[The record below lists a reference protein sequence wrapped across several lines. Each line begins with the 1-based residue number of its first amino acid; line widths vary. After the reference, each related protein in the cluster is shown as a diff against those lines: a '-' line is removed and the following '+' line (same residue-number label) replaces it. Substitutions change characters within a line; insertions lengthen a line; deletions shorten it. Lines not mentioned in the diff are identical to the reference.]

1 MNDNKDLIDAEHTRV
16 VAPDYA
22 TAVRILQER
31 FGSDWTVVH
40 SRKVRRSGLLGWIGF
55 SDVVVIVRTQKS
67 SHDILPLPVVVEPS
81 VNESPVNESP
91 VNNQA
96 SVEVPVLAGEM
107 ASDEDEVDSTPVDA
121 NYGSDFSTE
130 PMASVESDNFENST
144 RHESHASK
152 HESGIELEQ
161 DSMAEE
167 NSFISGL
174 EAREM
179 NKTTDNVSKGSIL
192 KDLSSRLEGSRQRIA
207 DELRDFNSSSP
218 FHRQPDSWQT
228 DSDLKVATDVFDH
241 PSISQINDTVSS
253 YSEEITQTSTTYD
266 DPAFFGRVATF
277 LEKCG
282 IPEHAKNGILSAVIS
297 SEVPSNLSPEQLDD
311 LIKSRVGACI
321 YGRIPAP
328 GAIDLGKTKGK
339 TRIIALVGPTGVGKT
354 TTLAKLAAH
363 FHVVEKKRVGLITLD
378 SYRLGA
384 IEQLRR
390 FADIIGLSFKTIS
403 EPGKITEEINSFD
416 NHDVVFIDTAG
427 RSQKDVDRI
436 TEVRDC
442 LANVEDLEVHL
453 CLSLGASPEALMAT
467 ADAFRLVGYDKVIF
481 TKKDESY
488 RKGFLWDLFGVMPVP
503 VSYVTCGQEVP
514 EDIEVASREKIRD
527 MILGVE

>member
-67 SHDILPLPVVVEPS
+67 SHDILPLPVVV
-81 VNESPVNESP
+81 ESPVNESP

-228 DSDLKVATDVFDH
+228 DSDLRRR
-241 PSISQINDTVSS
+241 
-253 YSEEITQTSTTYD
+253 QTS
-266 DPAFFGRVATF
+266 
-277 LEKCG
+277 
-282 IPEHAKNGILSAVIS
+282 
-297 SEVPSNLSPEQLDD
+297 
-311 LIKSRVGACI
+311 
-321 YGRIPAP
+321 
-328 GAIDLGKTKGK
+328 
-339 TRIIALVGPTGVGKT
+339 
-354 TTLAKLAAH
+354 
-363 FHVVEKKRVGLITLD
+363 LIT
-378 SYRLGA
+378 
-384 IEQLRR
+384 RR
-390 FADIIGLSFKTIS
+390 FHRSTI
-403 EPGKITEEINSFD
+403 
-416 NHDVVFIDTAG
+416 
-427 RSQKDVDRI
+427 Q
-436 TEVRDC
+436 
-442 LANVEDLEVHL
+442 
-453 CLSLGASPEALMAT
+453 
-467 ADAFRLVGYDKVIF
+467 
-481 TKKDESY
+481 
-488 RKGFLWDLFGVMPVP
+488 
-503 VSYVTCGQEVP
+503 
-514 EDIEVASREKIRD
+514 
-527 MILGVE
+527 